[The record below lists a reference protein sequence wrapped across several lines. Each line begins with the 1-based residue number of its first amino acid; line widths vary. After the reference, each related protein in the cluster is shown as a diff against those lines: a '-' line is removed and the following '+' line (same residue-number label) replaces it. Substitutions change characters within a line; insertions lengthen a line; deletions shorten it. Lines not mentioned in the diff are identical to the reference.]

1 MLRKRQY
8 REKLISSLHSQTI
21 DKQHE
26 LTVSADKFFKSC
38 QLASPLSQYSGLNS
52 RSDFTSY
59 MYNQNWEQLNYK
71 INCSSL
77 GFIYETISYEF
88 KCFTLFRNR
97 SSLNNYYKDINYQI
111 PRDVAIYLKYLAW
124 IELNRDFMFNGLIY
138 IHSPERKCING
149 LSSIIIHFLNF
160 KIIPY
165 HQLNINIHRLVT
177 YSSWT
182 LININSLVLH
192 LKGKLRNYYRNHIQ
206 LNAKIIVK
214 KDLSAEMIALLN
226 VK

>member
-38 QLASPLSQYSGLNS
+38 QLASPLNQYSGLNS
-52 RSDFTSY
+52 RNYFNHYWD
-59 MYNQNWEQLNYK
+59 QLNYK

-97 SSLNNYYKDINYQI
+97 SSLNNNYYKDINYQI

-138 IHSPERKCING
+138 IHSPERK
-149 LSSIIIHFLNF
+149 F
-160 KIIPY
+160 
-165 HQLNINIHRLVT
+165 Q
-177 YSSWT
+177 SW
-182 LININSLVLH
+182 I
-192 LKGKLRNYYRNHIQ
+192 NYYLFI
-206 LNAKIIVK
+206 
-214 KDLSAEMIALLN
+214 
-226 VK
+226 